1 MWLGLC
7 VLFITPSR
15 IADYPSLSLPYFLS
29 RVKTT
34 VMAEIKIEKTKP
46 VWPWILLAL
55 GLIALLLYL
64 FVFNKKEKDENV
76 NAEPSAA
83 SAGLIDVREANSTV
97 ASYVTFV
104 QADTSTMSL
113 DHTYTNTAFLE
124 LNDAIN
130 AMAGEVGFDVKAD
143 LNMAKQHAD
152 SITHN
157 PFETTHA
164 NHIRAAADIFS
175 TSLQNMQ
182 QAKYPSLANEA
193 ANVKTAAAA
202 INPELLTLEQRD
214 AVKHYFHEAA
224 ELLQKMN

>member
-1 MWLGLC
+1 
-7 VLFITPSR
+7 
-15 IADYPSLSLPYFLS
+15 
-29 RVKTT
+29 
-34 VMAEIKIEKTKP
+34 MAEIKIEKTKP

-64 FVFNKKEKDENV
+64 FVFNKDDSDETAHTQPATAPANLINV
-76 NAEPSAA
+76 TEN
-83 SAGLIDVREANSTV
+83 NNTV
-97 ASYVTFV
+97 TSYITFV
-104 QADTSTMSL
+104 QADTNRMGL
-113 DHTYTNTAFLE
+113 EHRYTNEAFMK

-130 AMAGEVGFDVKAD
+130 AMAGEAGFEVKAD
-143 LNMAKQHAD
+143 LDMAKQHAD

-202 INPELLTLEQRD
+202 INPDVLTLDQRD
-214 AVKHYFHEAA
+214 AVKGFFREAA
-224 ELLQKMN
+224 ALLQRMN